1 MLNRGKVRKKM
12 EEQNISHQAL
22 ADKVGV
28 SQPMITQILTGR
40 KVPSLVLAVDIAR
53 ALGCTVDE
61 LIESEVG

>member
-1 MLNRGKVRKKM
+1 
-12 EEQNISHQAL
+12 
-22 ADKVGV
+22 
-28 SQPMITQILTGR
+28 LTGR